1 LSLSP
6 ILIILNTTHC
16 FERLTMARTTTMT
29 VRING
34 PLSDFV
40 AANVGED
47 GEYENVSEYIR
58 DLIRRDK
65 ARVEAHAFAHLQA
78 ELSQAFAAPDDS
90 YHALTAAEVIA
101 RHQTEQEK

>member
-1 LSLSP
+1 MS
-6 ILIILNTTHC
+6 
-16 FERLTMARTTTMT
+16 T
-29 VRING
+29 VRKTITLTDQQDRWIKAQIIAGHYTN
-34 PLSDFV
+34 D
-40 AANVGED
+40 
-47 GEYENVSEYIR
+47 SEYIR